1 MFHDSDIFRQLSLAE
16 RLARVSRLWKMA
28 ADRELA
34 PLGLTHPRW
43 TALWKLQR
51 LGDHISQKQL
61 ACALELELPSL
72 MRTLSQL
79 EEQALI
85 TRHSSESDKRTRIVS
100 LTEQGR
106 RLLTQMEKRILD
118 VRNQVLQDVSPQD
131 LELLSTLLEKI
142 AENTLRS
149 LDN

>member
-1 MFHDSDIFRQLSLAE
+1 MFHDTDIFRQLSLAE

-61 ACALELELPSL
+61 ACALEIELPSL
-72 MRTLSQL
+72 MRTLNQL
-79 EEQALI
+79 EEQLLI
-85 TRHSSESDKRTRIVS
+85 TRHPCEHDKRSRIVC
-100 LTEQGR
+100 LTPEGQQ
-106 RLLTQMEKRILD
+106 LLTKMETKIMR
-118 VRNQVLQDVSPQD
+118 VRNQILAEISNEEV
-131 LELLSTLLEKI
+131 ETLSLLLEKI
-142 AENTLRS
+142 ADNALSTLS
-149 LDN
+149 D

>member
-1 MFHDSDIFRQLSLAE
+1 
-16 RLARVSRLWKMA
+16 
-28 ADRELA
+28 
-34 PLGLTHPRW
+34 
-43 TALWKLQR
+43 
-51 LGDHISQKQL
+51 
-61 ACALELELPSL
+61 